1 MYPILPLISQRK
13 LQGRKRM
20 PRGLLRSA
28 ELLEQP
34 ACSGEGDRRSIRV
47 DGDDDNEAPCDARVS
62 RDGAS
67 TRSSAD
73 SAVQEVKTRVHRMST
88 SEWRNP
94 SSDQPVTVSR
104 CSTTQCNGIQLR

>member
-20 PRGLLRSA
+20 PKGLLRSA

-34 ACSGEGDRRSIRV
+34 AGSGEGDRWSIRV
-47 DGDDDNEAPCDARVS
+47 DGDDEAPCDARVS
-62 RDGAS
+62 RHSAS
-67 TRSSAD
+67 ARSSAD
-73 SAVQEVKTRVHRMST
+73 SAVQEVKTLVHRMST
-88 SEWRNP
+88 GGWQNP